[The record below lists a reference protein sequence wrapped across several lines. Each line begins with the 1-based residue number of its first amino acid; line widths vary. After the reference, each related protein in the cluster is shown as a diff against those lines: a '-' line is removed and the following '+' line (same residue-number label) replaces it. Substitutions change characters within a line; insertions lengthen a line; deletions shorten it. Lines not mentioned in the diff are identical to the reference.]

1 MIRTIC
7 TLAFLA
13 IAMAARAAPLAL
25 HSTYDVAGTNPDGS
39 KYTGRATIKVISEAS
54 FTIKWT
60 IGGALYEGFGMRDG
74 NALAATYTINGKP
87 GLVIYRVD
95 DDGVFH
101 GLWVV
106 RGGNDGGTER
116 LTPND

>member
-7 TLAFLA
+7 TVAFLA
-13 IAMAARAAPLAL
+13 IAMAARAEPLVL
-25 HSTYDVAGTNPDGS
+25 HTKYQVVGTNPDGT
-39 KYTGRATIKVISEAS
+39 KYSGTATIKVISEATY
-54 FTIKWT
+54 TIRWS
-60 IGGALYEGFGMRDG
+60 IGGAIYED
-74 NALAATYTINGKP
+74 ALAATYTINSKP

-106 RGGNDGGTER
+106 RGDNDGGTER
-116 LTPND
+116 LVPND